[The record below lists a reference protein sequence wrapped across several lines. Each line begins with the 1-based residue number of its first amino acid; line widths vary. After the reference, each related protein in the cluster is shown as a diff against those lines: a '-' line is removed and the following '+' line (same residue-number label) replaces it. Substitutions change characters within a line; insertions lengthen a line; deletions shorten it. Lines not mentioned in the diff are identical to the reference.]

1 MSGDIVLRNQQRI
14 RGIQPAFL
22 RRIVVAVLNKMPEV
36 LEFEIGIH
44 LVSQSRM
51 EKLNEAF
58 LQHQGSTDVI
68 TFDYSD
74 ITRPNWLAGDI
85 FICVSEAV
93 DQARVFGTSWQSEVV
108 RYVAHGILH
117 LRGYDDH
124 SAREKKK
131 MKREEDRIVG
141 ELACEFDLKQI
152 DKHRKSSL
160 PRRPR

>member
-1 MSGDIVLRNQQRI
+1 VSGDIVLRNQQRI

-22 RRIVVAVLNKMPEV
+22 RKIVVAVLNKMPGV

-44 LVSQSRM
+44 LVSRSRM
-51 EKLNEAF
+51 KQMNETY
-58 LQHQGSTDVI
+58 LQHKGSTDVI
-68 TFDYSD
+68 TFDYGD

-124 SAREKKK
+124 SAGEKKK
-131 MKREEDRIVG
+131 MKRAEDRIVG
-141 ELACEFDLKQI
+141 ELARDFDLKKI
-152 DKHRKSSL
+152 GKHHKSSL